1 MGTVQGYN
9 SSNNYQRMVFKYKTI
24 VVKEPRL
31 LVMDDYIRVWWVLGI
46 VGGCPKE
53 WAARIESKLS
63 VIYIWGPS
71 KFCSLDVG

>member
-1 MGTVQGYN
+1 MGTVKGYN
-9 SSNNYQRMVFKYKTI
+9 SSNNYQRMVLKYKTI

-31 LVMDDYIRVWWVLGI
+31 LVMNDYIGVWWVLGI

-63 VIYIWGPS
+63 VIFIWGPS
-71 KFCSLDVG
+71 KLCSLDVG